1 MTEHEK
7 PEQGTPDAVEIPK
20 PVTENAPS
28 PENGLEQAVEK
39 ASGDSSEKAVASSK
53 APAEARTRRPAKKRK
68 RKKAKSGGKTAPK
81 GPSLSPEKLL
91 EVALESLRR
100 ARVDLARRAGANRI
114 PGTIKEEALELTL
127 RIPKTQ
133 AGIKEAALSMAREWR
148 ESLEKQV
155 LESGLLVPGRA
166 YVFSEEGFKGDYAK
180 PMDARQVLVGYGL
193 EGRPRYADL
202 VSYAIEQKHEGIE
215 DLLAGK
221 EAVVSFFE
229 KGSAVTD
236 GVKPAFEPESLPYV
250 LVGQAMVGLFTT
262 QDGHRK
268 AALTLQVLKRDRGEE
283 GFQLLLHPVASVDL
297 DDLPEGGVRKILRAF
312 QGNLN
317 HLAKTLAGKK
327 VAGTEFD
334 LEEEVLSELR
344 GLVRRLSHNAKNLGR
359 RTGHA
364 RDRSEE
370 GRRPTQL
377 AFPEA
382 KTARDHHLYM
392 DPKEGSVVVIG
403 RGKRVHVFSPDA
415 RHITSMVL
423 NQSQVKERVKA
434 GRWRPAE
441 PEERG
446 SFREALAQHESS
458 AASEGP
464 SNPTEDQAQK
474 TE

>member
-1 MTEHEK
+1 MTEAKAEAESPK
-7 PEQGTPDAVEIPK
+7 TEAPNPESNGGSQTEDGTK
-20 PVTENAPS
+20 PVVEAKR
-28 PENGLEQAVEK
+28 PE
-39 ASGDSSEKAVASSK
+39 
-53 APAEARTRRPAKKRK
+53 RPKKKRK
-68 RKKAKSGGKTAPK
+68 RKKPVAGSKSSTAK
-81 GPSLSPEKLL
+81 GPQLSPEKLL

-100 ARVDLARRAGANRI
+100 ARMDLSRRAGAHRI
-114 PGTIKEEALELTL
+114 PGSTKDEGLEIQL
-127 RIPKTQ
+127 RIPRTQ
-133 AGIKEAALSMAREWR
+133 SGIRDAALAMAREWR

-202 VSYAIEQKHEGIE
+202 VSFAIEKKHEGIE

-221 EAVVSFFE
+221 DAVVSFFE

-236 GVKPAFEPESLPYV
+236 GVKPAFEPEKLPYV
-250 LVGQAMVGLFTT
+250 LVAQAMVGLFTT

-268 AALTLQVLKRDRGEE
+268 VALTLQVLKRDRGEE

-297 DDLPEGGVRKILRAF
+297 DDLPEVGIRKILRAF

-317 HLAKTLAGKK
+317 HLSKTLAGKK
-327 VAGTEFD
+327 AAGTD
-334 LEEEVLSELR
+334 YDMEEEVLSELR
-344 GLVRRLSHNAKNLGR
+344 GLVRRLSHNAKNVGR
-359 RTGHA
+359 RTEHA
-364 RDRSEE
+364 RDRSDE

-423 NQSQVKERVKA
+423 NQSQVKERVKT
-434 GRWRPAE
+434 GRWRPAQ

-446 SFREALAQHESS
+446 SFREALAKHESN
-458 AASEGP
+458 SENGAVPVKAPPPQTPATPTP
-464 SNPTEDQAQK
+464 SSETGSPPK
-474 TE
+474 PLG

>member
-1 MTEHEK
+1 MTDQEK
-7 PEQGTPDAVEIPK
+7 PDQGPQEPFAASENPSAAETPETPEPSVIPPASEGAEA
-20 PVTENAPS
+20 PVGEGAGG
-28 PENGLEQAVEK
+28 PEGAAKEEGAK
-39 ASGDSSEKAVASSK
+39 AEATSGDSQKA
-53 APAEARTRRPAKKRK
+53 ERPRKKRK
-68 RKKAKSGGKTAPK
+68 RKKSAQGNKERPSK

-100 ARVDLARRAGANRI
+100 ARADLARRAGANRI
-114 PGTIKEEALELTL
+114 PHPAKDDALEVQL
-127 RIPKTQ
+127 RVPRTQ
-133 AGIKEAALSMAREWR
+133 GGIQEAAQKLVREWR
-148 ESLEKQV
+148 DSLEKQV

-166 YVFSEEGFKGDYAK
+166 YVFSEEGFQGDYAR

-202 VSYAIEQKHEGIE
+202 VSYAIEKKHEGIE
-215 DLLAGK
+215 ELLAGK

-229 KGSAVTD
+229 KGSTVTE
-236 GVKPAFEPESLPYV
+236 GVKPAFEPENLPYV
-250 LVGQAMVGLFTT
+250 LVGQAMIGLFTT
-262 QDGHRK
+262 QDGNRK
-268 AALTLQVLKRDRGEE
+268 VALTLQVLKRDRGEE
-283 GFQLLLHPVASVDL
+283 GFQLLLHPVSRVDL
-297 DDLPEGGVRKILRAF
+297 DDLPEVGIRKILRGF

-327 VAGTEFD
+327 AAGSEYD

-344 GLVRRLSHNAKNLGR
+344 GLARRLSHNAKNMGR
-359 RTGHA
+359 KTEHA
-364 RDRSEE
+364 RERSEE

-403 RGKRVHVFSPDA
+403 RGRRVHVFSPDA

-423 NQSQVKERVKA
+423 NQSQVKERVKS
-434 GRWRPAE
+434 GRWRPAG

-446 SFREALAQHESS
+446 SFREALAALEK
-458 AASEGP
+458 P
-464 SNPTEDQAQK
+464 K
-474 TE
+474 